1 MNEQGRVCTK
11 CNTFK
16 SWSMFHKNSSRPNG
30 FTEVCKICKNEI
42 DRQRRA
48 NKKED
53 TPLNVK
59 KDFNIENTLTI
70 KQLAKRW
77 GVNIKTMQNNMYRGK
92 CPNYYKLGGGVR
104 FDLDDV
110 RDYENDRYVVV
121 KKSSNDD

>member
-1 MNEQGRVCTK
+1 
-11 CNTFK
+11 
-16 SWSMFHKNSSRPNG
+16 MFHKNSSRPNG

>member
-1 MNEQGRVCTK
+1 MDEQGRICTK
-11 CNTFK
+11 CNSFK
-16 SWSMFHKNSSRPNG
+16 SWSMFHKNSTRPNG
-30 FTEVCKICKNEI
+30 FTEVCKICKNEM

-48 NKKED
+48 NNKEEIS
-53 TPLNVK
+53 TKIK

-92 CPNYYKLGGGVR
+92 CPNYYKLGGGVK

-110 RDYENDRYVVV
+110 RKYENDRYIVAEN
-121 KKSSNDD
+121 KNDGN